1 VLTRRGRAAAA
12 VVGLALGG
20 MLLPVQQAAAGP
32 HPACAWPMY
41 GHDPGHS
48 FAATRGCSTLSP
60 LGAATMLPSWLL
72 PTPEPV
78 TATPAVA
85 DGTAYVGDWA
95 GTFYAVPT
103 APPPFGQA
111 VAPRWTFKVDD
122 TAGVAFGRINSS
134 AAMAK
139 VGGRQLV
146 VFAGGATLY
155 VLDAA
160 TGRRLTSA
168 CLDPRADPMVRCR
181 SSVGQVEIESSPT
194 VLVGDAGRS
203 AQILVGIDVH
213 NDQHVGRTGLIS
225 LDLQQPGPATYALT
239 PRWKLDPEAGVAY
252 TGPGLLTEGSGTGQ
266 GCGGVWSS
274 PAVDVAKG
282 LVFFGTASCSVDGVT
297 SGESAWAA
305 DLATGRV
312 VWLYHPPHS
321 ASRWD
326 DDFGASPNLLPG
338 GLVGFPRK
346 DGWYYALRERPST
359 SRPELVWATP
369 VGEAGHVVTDFAI
382 GGMIGTPAVGLVRG
396 EPAVFATTAL
406 STPLAQPLDDG
417 LALDPAL
424 LTDPARLLSL
434 TAVRARDGKVLWRS
448 ALPRQSYGAPSYAN
462 GVLLVPSTVSFS
474 LDALRADDGLPLAV
488 RLLPG
493 APSSSAVAV
502 GDEVIIGVG
511 TSETDLEF
519 KAFGGSAFEPLLG
532 SSPIARLSGIAAFR
546 VVLPGPRDR
555 PRPHRR

>member
-1 VLTRRGRAAAA
+1 LTRRGSRAAAA
-12 VVGLALGG
+12 VLLLALGAT
-20 MLLPVQQAAAGP
+20 LLPVDPAAARP

-41 GHDPGHS
+41 GHDPAHS
-48 FAATRGCSTLSP
+48 FAATPGCSTLSP
-60 LGAATMLPSWLL
+60 LGAATMLPAWLL

-103 APPPFGQA
+103 ATPRFGRP
-111 VAPRWTFKVDD
+111 VTPRWTFQVDD

-134 AAMAK
+134 AALAK
-139 VGGRQLV
+139 VGGRTLV

-160 TGRRLTSA
+160 TGHRLASA
-168 CLDPRADPMVRCR
+168 CLDPRADPTVRCR
-181 SSVGQVEIESSPT
+181 DSAGQVEIESSPT
-194 VLVGDAGRS
+194 VLVADGGRS

-213 NDQHVGRTGLIS
+213 NDQHVGRTGLVS
-225 LDLQQPGPATYALT
+225 LDLEAGPSAYALT
-239 PRWKLDPEAGVAY
+239 PCWKLDPETGVASA
-252 TGPGLLTEGSGTGQ
+252 GPGLLTEGSGTGQ

-305 DLATGRV
+305 DLATGAV
-312 VWLYHPPHS
+312 AWVYHPPHS

-359 SRPELVWATP
+359 SSPELVWATA
-369 VGEAGHVVTDFAI
+369 VGTAGHVVTDFAI

-417 LALDPAL
+417 LALDPGL
-424 LTDPARLLSL
+424 LTDPGRLLSL

-448 ALPRQSYGAPSYAN
+448 PLPRQSYGAPSFAN

-502 GDEVIIGVG
+502 GDKVIIGVG

-519 KAFGGSAFEPLLG
+519 KALGGSAFEPLLG
-532 SSPIARLSGIAAFR
+532 SSPLARLSGIAAFQ

-555 PRPHRR
+555 ARHHPR